1 MSNIRKQHP
10 SSTIAPAK
18 ASQSA
23 SPREEVGQKPLPL
36 SALDLVP
43 LVEGGTSVAALR
55 AAAEL
60 AQAVDRFGYTRLWYA
75 EHHNMPGIATTIPEI
90 LIAHVGSMTTRI
102 RLGAGGVMLPNHS
115 PLQVA
120 ESYKL
125 LEAIYPGRIDLG
137 IGRAPG
143 TDALT
148 ALALRRSRKALTADD
163 FLEQLGEL
171 IAWDN
176 GTFPPDNPFRA
187 VRAMPDDR
195 PLPPLYLLGSSN
207 SGAELAAEMGVA
219 FAFAGHFSPDS
230 PEVAM
235 HAYRSGF
242 FPTGMLDKP
251 YAILIVFVRRDVTV
265 MQSSKD
271 CAVRKGKFPLAIGF
285 DRYVVAQEGAQT
297 VELACFMGRG
307 NPLPVSVSVRHFGNE
322 VRGSLPV
329 SVPWCRCNEDDK
341 SGYCCKCDE
350 EKREVFH
357 KAPPPRCSGKLKIRS
372 PNYSPSRGG
381 FDAFSRTVA
390 PRAETISRTYGEQ
403 QGFRSCV

>member
-1 MSNIRKQHP
+1 MSGVRKQHP
-10 SSTIAPAK
+10 NSTIAPVE
-18 ASQSA
+18 ASQGA
-23 SPREEVGQKPLPL
+23 SPREEIDRKPLPL

-43 LVEGGTSVAALR
+43 LVEGGTSVGALR

-143 TDALT
+143 TDSLT

-171 IAWDN
+171 IAWGS
-176 GTFPPDNPFRA
+176 GTFPADNPFRA

-207 SGAELAAEMGVA
+207 SGADLAAEMGVA

-230 PEVAM
+230 PEAAM

-242 FPTGMLDKP
+242 FPNGVLDKP
-251 YAILIVFVRRDVTV
+251 YAILALSVFCADTEEAAERMASSMLLSFALLRTGHPGRLPSPEEAMSHVYTPEEEKIVAFFKKIRIVGTPEKVRARIQEIATRSQADEV
-265 MQSSKD
+265 MIATHAYDPAARIRSYE
-271 CAVRKGKFPLAIGF
+271 L
-285 DRYVVAQEGAQT
+285 VAQAFDLPSFKPLRTEPNR
-297 VELACFMGRG
+297 VEVA
-307 NPLPVSVSVRHFGNE
+307 
-322 VRGSLPV
+322 
-329 SVPWCRCNEDDK
+329 K
-341 SGYCCKCDE
+341 SGE
-350 EKREVFH
+350 RR
-357 KAPPPRCSGKLKIRS
+357 PLSG
-372 PNYSPSRGG
+372 
-381 FDAFSRTVA
+381 
-390 PRAETISRTYGEQ
+390 
-403 QGFRSCV
+403 

>member
-1 MSNIRKQHP
+1 MSNIRRQHP
-10 SSTIAPAK
+10 NSAIPPAN

-23 SPREEVGQKPLPL
+23 SPREEVGAKPLPL

-60 AQAVDRFGYTRLWYA
+60 AQAADRFGYTRLWYA

-163 FLEQLGEL
+163 FIEQLGEL
-171 IAWDN
+171 IAWGS

-195 PLPPLYLLGSSN
+195 PLPPLYLLGSST

-235 HAYRSGF
+235 HAYRSRF
-242 FPTGMLDKP
+242 FPNGMLDKP
-251 YAILIVFVRRDVTV
+251 YAILALSVFCADTEEAAERMASSMLLSFALLRTGHPGRLPSPEEAMAHVYTPEEEKIVAFFKKIRIVGTPEKVRARIQEIATRSQADEV
-265 MQSSKD
+265 MIATHAYDPAARIRSYE
-271 CAVRKGKFPLAIGF
+271 L
-285 DRYVVAQEGAQT
+285 VAQAFGLPQFKT
-297 VELACFMGRG
+297 V
-307 NPLPVSVSVRHFGNE
+307 
-322 VRGSLPV
+322 
-329 SVPWCRCNEDDK
+329 
-341 SGYCCKCDE
+341 
-350 EKREVFH
+350 KRQM
-357 KAPPPRCSGKLKIRS
+357 
-372 PNYSPSRGG
+372 
-381 FDAFSRTVA
+381 
-390 PRAETISRTYGEQ
+390 AER
-403 QGFRSCV
+403 

>member
-1 MSNIRKQHP
+1 MSSIRKQHP
-10 SSTIAPAK
+10 KSPIAPAK
-18 ASQSA
+18 VTQS
-23 SPREEVGQKPLPL
+23 SDLREEGNRKVLPL

-43 LVEGGTSVAALR
+43 LVEGGTSMDALR
-55 AAAEL
+55 VAAEL

-90 LIAHVGSMTTRI
+90 LIAHVGSMPTRI

-148 ALALRRSRKALTADD
+148 ALALRPSRNALTADD

-171 IAWDN
+171 IAW
-176 GTFPPDNPFRA
+176 GSVTFPPDNPFRA
-187 VRAMPDDR
+187 VRAMPDVQ

-207 SGAELAAEMGVA
+207 DGARLAAEMGVA

-242 FPTGMLDKP
+242 YPGGPLDKP
-251 YAILIVFVRRDVTV
+251 YAILALSVFCADTEEAAERMASSMLLSFALLRTGHPGRLPSPEEAMAHVYTPEEEKIVAFFKKIRIVGTPEQVRARVEHIASRSEADEV
-265 MQSSKD
+265 MIATHAYD
-271 CAVRKGKFPLAIGF
+271 PAARVRSYELVAEAFGLPGLTPLA
-285 DRYVVAQEGAQT
+285 
-297 VELACFMGRG
+297 
-307 NPLPVSVSVRHFGNE
+307 NE
-322 VRGSLPV
+322 HG
-329 SVPWCRCNEDDK
+329 
-341 SGYCCKCDE
+341 
-350 EKREVFH
+350 
-357 KAPPPRCSGKLKIRS
+357 
-372 PNYSPSRGG
+372 
-381 FDAFSRTVA
+381 
-390 PRAETISRTYGEQ
+390 
-403 QGFRSCV
+403 

>member
-1 MSNIRKQHP
+1 MSNARIPHP
-10 SSTIAPAK
+10 SSTIID
-18 ASQSA
+18 
-23 SPREEVGQKPLPL
+23 RKPLPL

-43 LVEGGTSVAALR
+43 LVEGGSSVDALR

-90 LIAHVGSMTTRI
+90 LITYVGSKTTRI

-171 IAWDN
+171 IAWGS

-195 PLPPLYLLGSSN
+195 PLPPLYLLGSST

-219 FAFAGHFSPDS
+219 FAFAGHFSADP

-242 FPTGMLDKP
+242 YPSGPLHKP
-251 YAILIVFVRRDVTV
+251 CAILALSVFCADTEEAAERMASSMLLSFARLRTGHPGRLPSPEEARAHVYTPEEEKIVAFFKKIRIVGTPEKVRTRIQEIATRSEADEV
-265 MQSSKD
+265 MIATHAYDPAARIRSYE
-271 CAVRKGKFPLAIGF
+271 L
-285 DRYVVAQEGAQT
+285 VAQAFGMPELKPLHGERNRAATREGA
-297 VELACFMGRG
+297 
-307 NPLPVSVSVRHFGNE
+307 
-322 VRGSLPV
+322 
-329 SVPWCRCNEDDK
+329 
-341 SGYCCKCDE
+341 
-350 EKREVFH
+350 
-357 KAPPPRCSGKLKIRS
+357 
-372 PNYSPSRGG
+372 
-381 FDAFSRTVA
+381 
-390 PRAETISRTYGEQ
+390 
-403 QGFRSCV
+403 FRSGAA

>member
-1 MSNIRKQHP
+1 MSKIGNQHTN
-10 SSTIAPAK
+10 STKAPAK
-18 ASQSA
+18 AQSA
-23 SPREEVGQKPLPL
+23 SHREEVNRTALPL

-43 LVEGGTSVAALR
+43 LVEGGTSVEALR

-90 LIAHVGSMTTRI
+90 LISHVGSMTSRI

-171 IAWDN
+171 IAWGS
-176 GTFPPDNPFRA
+176 GTFPADNPFRA
-187 VRAMPDDR
+187 IRAMPADR

-207 SGAELAAEMGVA
+207 DGARLAAEMGVA
-219 FAFAGHFSPDS
+219 FAFAGHFSSDP

-235 HAYRSGF
+235 NVYRSGF
-242 FPTGMLDKP
+242 YPSGPLEKP
-251 YAILIVFVRRDVTV
+251 YAILALSVFCADTEEAAERMASSMLLSFARLRTGHPGRLPSPEEAMTHVYSPEEEKIVAFFKKIRIVGTPKKVRARIQEIARRSAADEV
-265 MQSSKD
+265 MI
-271 CAVRKGKFPLAIGF
+271 ATHAF
-285 DRYVVAQEGAQT
+285 DPVARMRSYELVAQAFG
-297 VELACFMGRG
+297 
-307 NPLPVSVSVRHFGNE
+307 LPE
-322 VRGSLPV
+322 IKPV
-329 SVPWCRCNEDDK
+329 QGER
-341 SGYCCKCDE
+341 
-350 EKREVFH
+350 
-357 KAPPPRCSGKLKIRS
+357 
-372 PNYSPSRGG
+372 SRGEKLVG
-381 FDAFSRTVA
+381 R
-390 PRAETISRTYGEQ
+390 
-403 QGFRSCV
+403 